1 MTNAAAGQLR
11 EPFGGRSEEEFRRIL
26 LRKMEPQNIRS
37 TLAFAGLYQITHEML
52 KQAILER
59 VRDFYCVGFHESGLS
74 YDEMR
79 YQQDVIE
86 AARSEGWFKTE
97 KTNRFTASVAWL
109 VRMDAITKEQADRL
123 KVIYNHRH
131 DLTHELVAFIVDPDR
146 NPDPQ
151 AFVDAVGTLRDIHRF
166 WISVERDIGMFDHL
180 EDVSLDDVAPAS
192 LLVLQQCIDA
202 YFEGRP
208 NQENQ

>member
-1 MTNAAAGQLR
+1 MTDAAAGQQR
-11 EPFGGRSEEEFRRIL
+11 EPFGGRSSEEFRRVFL
-26 LRKMEPQNIRS
+26 EKMEPQNIRS

-52 KQAILER
+52 KQAIFER
-59 VRDFYCVGFHESGLS
+59 VRDFYSVGFHENGLT
-74 YDEMR
+74 YDETR

-86 AARSEGWFKTE
+86 AARAEGWFKSE
-97 KTNRFTASVAWL
+97 KTYRFTASAAWL

-146 NPDPQ
+146 NPDPHV
-151 AFVDAVGTLRDIHRF
+151 FVDAVGILRDVHRF
-166 WISVERDIGMFDHL
+166 WVSVERDIGMFDHL

-192 LLVLQQCIDA
+192 LLVLQQYIDA
-202 YFEGRP
+202 YFDGRP
-208 NQENQ
+208 N